1 MLVGLPSG
9 ALQVTLILSCAFA
22 MHHTNNY
29 RWFWGVIATTI
40 PLIGSILLLCLP
52 QSASWGIVIS
62 TWLAAQSTDLILVS
76 LSFIA
81 SNIKGNTKKSTVSA
95 LYFIGYSAGCIIGP
109 QLWQSEY
116 APRYNKGC
124 ISSIV
129 SWVLLYASIMAY
141 HFSCKRENKRREGI
155 APDHAQFEGGTG
167 VALQSDHTDTEDL
180 KFRYAL

>member
-1 MLVGLPSG
+1 MLVGLPGG
-9 ALQVTLILSCAFA
+9 ALQVTLVLSCAFA

-29 RWFWGVIATTI
+29 RWFWGMAATTI
-40 PLIGSILLLCLP
+40 PLTGSILLLCLP
-52 QSASWGIVIS
+52 QSASWGIVVS

-81 SNIKGNTKKSTVSA
+81 SNIKGNTKKSTVNA

-109 QLWQSEY
+109 QLWQSED

-129 SWVLLYASIMAY
+129 SWILLYASILAY
-141 HFSCKRENKRREGI
+141 YFSCKRENKRREDL
-155 APDHAQFEGGTG
+155 ARVHAESAGDIG
-167 VALQSDHTDTEDL
+167 VTVQSDYTDTEDL